1 LNRYICQQ
9 CGSASYSAASPET
22 VKPKCLNPGCGGKV
36 VPDGPARGTAAESRT
51 NKHGHIYLHTPR
63 CNTPKKRNRRAESE
77 T

>member
-1 LNRYICQQ
+1 MNRYICQQ

-51 NKHGHIYLHTPR
+51 NKHVHIFAY
-63 CNTPKKRNRRAESE
+63 PKMQNAQKTQQEG
-77 T
+77 